1 MAFGKRDKRKTKG
14 GRRQPFQLCNK
25 QYEDTFI
32 RGGQRYTLTKF
43 CMREAGHSG
52 ACR

>member
-14 GRRQPFQLCNK
+14 GRKPFQLCNK
-25 QYEDTFI
+25 AYTDTFI
-32 RGGQRYTLTKF
+32 RDGRKVSMTKF